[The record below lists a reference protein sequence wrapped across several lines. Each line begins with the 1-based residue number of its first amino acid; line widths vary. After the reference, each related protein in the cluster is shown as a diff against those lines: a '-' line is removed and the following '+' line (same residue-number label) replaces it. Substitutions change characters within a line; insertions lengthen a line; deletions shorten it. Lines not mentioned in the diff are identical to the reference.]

1 MPLSDSVKATFKDAA
16 RKLTGAKKRAFSA
29 QVALDY
35 FDGSARKTERAMGWG
50 RVSIQRGLDTLTTG
64 EPYPDNYGARGRKPI
79 EVLLPHL
86 VDDIHELLADQTQVD
101 PKFQSAF
108 QYARVS
114 ARAVRA
120 GLIAKKGYADEILPS
135 RQAMG
140 RLLNRLGYRLRKPS
154 KPSR

>member
-1 MPLSDSVKATFKDAA
+1 MSLSDAVKTTFKDAA
-16 RKLTGAKKRAFSA
+16 RKLTGAQKRAFTA

-50 RVSIQRGLDTLTTG
+50 RVSIQRGLDTLATG
-64 EPYPDNYGARGRKPI
+64 EPYRDNYSARGRKSI

-86 VDDIHELLADQTQVD
+86 IDDIHALLEGQTQVD
-101 PKFQSAF
+101 PKFQTAF

-114 ARAVRA
+114 ARAVREA
-120 GLIAKKGYADEILPS
+120 LVAEKGYTDEGLPS
-135 RQAMG
+135 RQAIG

-154 KPSR
+154 KLSR